1 MQKEIVYT
9 ENAPNPIGPY
19 SQAIKAN
26 EMVFTAGQIG
36 LASSGEM
43 AEGLEAQTRLAID
56 NLVAVLQA
64 GGASLESVVKTT
76 IFLKDMNDFGTV
88 NEIYG
93 EYFNESAPARSTV
106 QAARLPK
113 DALVEIEAVAL
124 VG

>member
-64 GGASLESVVKTT
+64 GGASLESVVMV
-76 IFLKDMNDFGTV
+76 LACAGRP
-88 NEIYG
+88 
-93 EYFNESAPARSTV
+93 APAAGFQV
-106 QAARLPK
+106 WLVIRLSLTDVRILLIPP
-113 DALVEIEAVAL
+113 
-124 VG
+124 